1 MFTGIIEKKAKILD
15 INKWRLKIENIFN
28 KSELNIWQSIAHD
41 GACMTLESFD
51 DESWSIFVMEESFKK
66 TNFHWKKIWDYF
78 NIERCMKLWDR
89 LDWHMVSWHID
100 WTWKVLE
107 TKILDDDSKIIKVW
121 FDEKFKN
128 LIIEKWSITINGTS
142 LTIVDEDKDFLIVS
156 IIPLTQ
162 EITNLWDLKTWDIVN
177 LEFDMVWKY
186 INKINK

>member
-15 INKWRLKIENIFN
+15 INNWKLKIENIFD

-41 GACMTLESFD
+41 WACMTLESFD
-51 DESWSIFVMEESFKK
+51 DESWTIFVMEESFKK
-66 TNFHWKKIWDYF
+66 TNFHWKKPWDYF

-107 TKILDDDSKIIKVW
+107 TKILDDSSKIIKIW

-128 LIIEKWSITINGTS
+128 LIIEKWSVTINGTS
-142 LTIVDEDKDFLIVS
+142 LTIVDEEKDFLTVS